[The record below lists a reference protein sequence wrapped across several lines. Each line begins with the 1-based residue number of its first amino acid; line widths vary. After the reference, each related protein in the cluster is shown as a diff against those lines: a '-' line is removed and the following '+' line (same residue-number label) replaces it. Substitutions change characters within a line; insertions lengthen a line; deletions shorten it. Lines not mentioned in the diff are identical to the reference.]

1 MTGYARGEGHDAAV
15 SWVWE
20 AKSVNGK
27 GLDMRI
33 RVPAGYDSLEM
44 PARETLTKAM
54 KRGNLQV
61 SLTVTSQT
69 QGAQI
74 AVNDAL
80 LERML
85 SICSQWQDRFPGVA
99 AAPTWD
105 GLLALRGVLE
115 VAEPSAQDENIED
128 RTKAMLA
135 TLESAVV
142 ALIEM
147 RQTEGGRI
155 GQVLNGQLTHIAEL
169 KAKAAGAASL
179 RPEAMRERL
188 KAQLAAIMDVGTPLS
203 EDRLAQEIALLAVKA
218 DIREELDRLDSHVA
232 AAREL
237 LTSGGAVGRKLDF
250 LAQEFNREANTLCSK
265 SQDVDLTRIGLE
277 LKLVIDQF
285 REQVQN
291 IE

>member
-1 MTGYARGEGHDAAV
+1 MTGYARAEGRDDAV

-27 GLDMRI
+27 GLDLRI
-33 RVPAGYDSLEM
+33 RVPSGYDFLEM
-44 PARETLTKAM
+44 PVRDMLGKAL
-54 KRGNLQV
+54 KRGNLQI
-61 SLTVTSQT
+61 SLTVASEN
-69 QGAQI
+69 QGMQVS
-74 AVNDAL
+74 VNDVL

-85 SICSQWQDRFPGVA
+85 TICGQLRDRFPHVA
-99 AAPTWD
+99 QPTWD

-115 VAEPSAQDENIED
+115 GVDQSSADEGIEE
-128 RTKAMLA
+128 RGKAMLA
-135 TLESAVV
+135 TLEIAVAALV
-142 ALIEM
+142 AM
-147 RQTEGGRI
+147 RGTEGARI
-155 GQVLNGQLTHIAEL
+155 GAVLGDQLTHIADL
-169 KAKAAGAASL
+169 KTRAALSASL

-188 KAQLAAIMDVGTPLS
+188 KAQVAAVLDAGAPLS

-232 AAREL
+232 GAREL